1 MDFIVSKE
9 QAHCIEILR
18 LMKKS
23 WDVLLVSQRKRR
35 ATALKKLNAK
45 LAIQNTDRITIHNT
59 GDRIEFYYNN
69 SNKREGATYFY
80 EIPFSLSIKKY
91 FGCHGRTIGEL
102 YDFKAWYNK
111 KLTSV
116 VTTLFRE
123 LEHSL
128 TNAKTL
134 AARQEVICYE
144 R

>member
-1 MDFIVSKE
+1 M
-9 QAHCIEILR
+9 
-18 LMKKS
+18 
-23 WDVLLVSQRKRR
+23 
-35 ATALKKLNAK
+35 KKLNVK
-45 LAIQNTDRITIHNT
+45 LAIQNTDRITIYNT

-69 SNKREGATYFY
+69 CNRREKATCFY
-80 EIPFSLSIKKY
+80 EIPFSLSVKKY
-91 FGCHGRTIGEL
+91 FGCHGHTIGEL
-102 YDFKAWYNK
+102 YGFKAWYNK

-128 TNAKTL
+128 TNAKTV

>member
-9 QAHCIEILR
+9 QAHCIEIIR
-18 LMKKS
+18 LMKKV
-23 WDVLLVSQRKRR
+23 WDVQMVLERKRR
-35 ATALKKLNAK
+35 ETAMKKLNSK
-45 LAIQNTDRITIHNT
+45 LAIQNTDRITIYNT

-69 SNKREGATYFY
+69 SNRREKATCFY
-80 EIPFSLSIKKY
+80 DIPFSLSVKKY

-102 YDFKAWYNK
+102 YCFKAWYNK

-128 TNAKTL
+128 TNAKTA

>member
-1 MDFIVSKE
+1 M
-9 QAHCIEILR
+9 
-18 LMKKS
+18 
-23 WDVLLVSQRKRR
+23 
-35 ATALKKLNAK
+35 KKLNAK
-45 LAIQNTDRITIHNT
+45 LAIQNSDCITIYNT

-69 SNKREGATYFY
+69 SNRREKVTCFY
-80 EIPFSLSIKKY
+80 EIPFSLSVKNY

-102 YDFKAWYNK
+102 YGFKAWYNK

-128 TNAKTL
+128 SSTKTMTP
-134 AARQEVICYE
+134 RQEVICYE

>member
-1 MDFIVSKE
+1 M
-9 QAHCIEILR
+9 
-18 LMKKS
+18 
-23 WDVLLVSQRKRR
+23 
-35 ATALKKLNAK
+35 KKLNAK
-45 LAIQNTDRITIHNT
+45 LAIQNTDRITIYNT
-59 GDRIEFYYNN
+59 GDRIEFYYHN
-69 SNKREGATYFY
+69 SNRREEATCFY
-80 EIPFSLSIKKY
+80 EIPFSLSVKKY

-102 YDFKAWYNK
+102 YGFKSWYNK

-128 TNAKTL
+128 TNAKTV

>member
-1 MDFIVSKE
+1 M
-9 QAHCIEILR
+9 
-18 LMKKS
+18 
-23 WDVLLVSQRKRR
+23 
-35 ATALKKLNAK
+35 KKLNAK
-45 LAIQNTDRITIHNT
+45 LAIQNTDRITIYNT

-69 SNKREGATYFY
+69 SNRREEAPCFY
-80 EIPFSLSIKKY
+80 EIPFSFSV
-91 FGCHGRTIGEL
+91 
-102 YDFKAWYNK
+102 K

-128 TNAKTL
+128 TNAKTV